1 MPTELEESLYWQI
14 VEAML
19 PEPEREQIFI
29 KGRKFRADFLWRKQR
44 VIAEVNGGTYRRL
57 AHSTGEGIHRD
68 YEKGDLA
75 TLAGWR
81 YLNFDR
87 KMIEDGFAI
96 DCLTKALL
104 HIEDCNNA
112 ENNRTL

>member
-1 MPTELEESLYWQI
+1 MSKELEDDLFYQI
-14 VEAML
+14 EEAKL
-19 PEPEREQIFI
+19 PTPEREKEFI

-44 VIAEVNGGTYRRL
+44 VIAEVNGGTFRRM

-96 DCLTKALL
+96 DVLTKALKG
-104 HIEDCNNA
+104 A
-112 ENNRTL
+112 

>member
-1 MPTELEESLYWQI
+1 MSTELEDNLFYQME
-14 VEAML
+14 EAML
-19 PEPEREQIFI
+19 PLPEREKEFI
-29 KGRKFRADFLWRKQR
+29 KGRKFRADFLWRKER
-44 VIAEVNGGTYRRL
+44 VIAEVNGGTFRRM

-75 TLAGWR
+75 TLAGWS

-96 DCLTKALL
+96 ECLKKILDTKEL
-104 HIEDCNNA
+104 
-112 ENNRTL
+112 

>member
-1 MPTELEESLYWQI
+1 MGTELEDLLFLHIKASG
-14 VEAML
+14 L
-19 PEPEREQIFI
+19 PEPEREKEFI
-29 KGRKFRADFLWRKQR
+29 KGRKFRADFLWRKER
-44 VIAEVNGGTYRRL
+44 VIAEVNGGTFRRM

-96 DCLTKALL
+96 ECLRKVLDTKEAKN
-104 HIEDCNNA
+104 D
-112 ENNRTL
+112 

>member
-1 MPTELEESLYWQI
+1 MPTELEDELYWQI

-96 DCLTKALL
+96 DCLTKALERN
-104 HIEDCNNA
+104 EDNNA
-112 ENNRTL
+112 ENNKGI

>member
-1 MPTELEESLYWQI
+1 MTDLEDKLYWQI

-19 PEPEREQIFI
+19 PTPEREVTFI
-29 KGRKFRADFLWRKQR
+29 PGRKFRADFCWRKER
-44 VIAEVNGGTYRRL
+44 VIAEVNGGTFRRM

-81 YLNFDR
+81 YFNFDR
-87 KMIEDGFAI
+87 SMIEDGFAI
-96 DCLTKALL
+96 ETLKKAF
-104 HIEDCNNA
+104 NVPN
-112 ENNRTL
+112 

>member
-1 MPTELEESLYWQI
+1 MSTELEDNLFYQME
-14 VEAML
+14 EAML
-19 PEPEREQIFI
+19 PTPEREKEFI
-29 KGRKFRADFLWRKQR
+29 KGRKFRADFLWRKER
-44 VIAEVNGGTYRRL
+44 VIAEVNGGTFRRM

-96 DCLTKALL
+96 ECLKKILDTKEL
-104 HIEDCNNA
+104 
-112 ENNRTL
+112 

>member
-1 MPTELEESLYWQI
+1 MSTELEDHFYYQI

-19 PEPEREQIFI
+19 PTPEREKEFI
-29 KGRKFRADFLWRKQR
+29 KGRKFRADFLWRKER
-44 VIAEVNGGTYRRL
+44 VIAEVNGGTFRRM

-96 DCLTKALL
+96 ECLKKILDTKEL
-104 HIEDCNNA
+104 
-112 ENNRTL
+112 

>member
-1 MPTELEESLYWQI
+1 MSTELEDNLFYQI
-14 VEAML
+14 EEAKL
-19 PEPEREQIFI
+19 PTPEREKEFI

-44 VIAEVNGGTYRRL
+44 VIAEVNGGTFRRM

-81 YLNFDR
+81 YLNFYR
-87 KMIEDGFAI
+87 TMIEDGFAI
-96 DCLTKALL
+96 
-104 HIEDCNNA
+104 
-112 ENNRTL
+112 

>member
-1 MPTELEESLYWQI
+1 MSTELEDELFYQI
-14 VEAML
+14 EEAKL
-19 PEPEREQIFI
+19 PTPEREKEFI

-44 VIAEVNGGTYRRL
+44 VIAEVNGGTFRRM

-96 DCLTKALL
+96 ECLRKVLDNST
-104 HIEDCNNA
+104 N
-112 ENNRTL
+112 